1 MALAHAPVRLTLA
14 LLCLAA
20 VACGE
25 RAGGKAGD
33 GTAATARRAPSCPDA
48 PFISTKIGF
57 PVRAMPGASRSEPG
71 TLLCAY
77 QATDAALGAFVSIAV
92 APLSPGEDAMSEV
105 RESAKTFLGEQAD
118 ADAIDVGE
126 RGYAYGSMSKSEA
139 AAIRASQVYRVDVT
153 SAAAARLGD
162 RKAAVVAI
170 LRKVVD

>member
-1 MALAHAPVRLTLA
+1 MPLADAPVRLTLA
-14 LLCLAA
+14 LLCFSAI
-20 VACGE
+20 ACGE
-25 RAGGKAGD
+25 RTDGKAGI
-33 GTAATARRAPSCPDA
+33 GAVASVHAAPSCPDA
-48 PFISTKIGF
+48 SFIGTTIGF
-57 PVRAMPGASRSEPG
+57 PVRSMPEASRSEPG

-77 QATDAALGAFVSIAV
+77 QATDPALGAFVSIAV

-105 RESAKTFLGEQAD
+105 RESAKTFLGEQAE

-153 SAAAARLGD
+153 SSSSTRLGD

>member
-14 LLCLAA
+14 LLCVGA

-25 RAGGKAGD
+25 KNGARAD
-33 GTAATARRAPSCPDA
+33 DDAAASARRAPSCPDA
-48 PFISTKIGF
+48 SFISTTIGF
-57 PVRAMPGASRSEPG
+57 TVRSMPDASRSEPG

-77 QATDAALGAFVSIAV
+77 QATDTALGAFVSIAV

-105 RESAKTFLGEQAD
+105 RESAKTVLGEQAD
-118 ADAIDVGE
+118 AEAIDVGE

-139 AAIRASQVYRVDVT
+139 AAIRTSQVYRVDVT
-153 SAAAARLGD
+153 STASARLGD